1 MAEPAANGVDRAILA
16 RTLRPENSPGYLL
29 WQVANR
35 WQRAQRAALSGLAI
49 THVQFVLLAGL
60 AWLELREGRV
70 HQARLARFCRTD
82 AMMTSQVVRTLERGG
97 LIARAVDPADNRAR
111 HLTLTAAGAACLNT
125 AMPAAMAADAAFFG
139 ELDAERAGLV
149 EALRLLAR
157 TPGPAGGEPGGLA
170 TVAGDGPPLDGHAP
184 GDSEAAAGA
193 GPGPLDDGQTGPART
208 GRSGG

>member
-1 MAEPAANGVDRAILA
+1 MAEPAANGVDRALLA

-35 WQRAQRAALSGLAI
+35 WQRAQRAALAGLSI

-82 AMMTSQVVRTLERGG
+82 AMMTSQVVRTLERAG

-111 HLTLTAAGAACLNT
+111 HLTLTAAGAACLNA
-125 AMPAAMAADAAFFG
+125 AMPAAMEADAAFFG
-139 ELDAERAGLV
+139 GPDGEREALV
-149 EALRLLAR
+149 EALRRLAR
-157 TPGPAGGEPGGLA
+157 APTDPAGDTVTLAAESAGGATPAIAPDPAADALAVAAHAVADTEPE
-170 TVAGDGPPLDGHAP
+170 P
-184 GDSEAAAGA
+184 ER
-193 GPGPLDDGQTGPART
+193 PADPQ
-208 GRSGG
+208 G